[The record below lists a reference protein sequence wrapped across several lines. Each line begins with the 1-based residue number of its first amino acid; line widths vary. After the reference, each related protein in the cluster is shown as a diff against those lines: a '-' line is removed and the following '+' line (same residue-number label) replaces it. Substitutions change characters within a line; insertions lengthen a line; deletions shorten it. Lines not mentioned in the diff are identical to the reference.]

1 MRVKKLLRNAFVPP
15 KAQGRDKFLKSI
27 PYPKMS
33 YFEFIL
39 SQICYIRKRI
49 WVFSAV
55 LLLIALGAACVI
67 PKDQM
72 YAVWIVSAFIPFW
85 ALLTATEI
93 SRSDIFGMSEIE
105 AGCRFSMPQLTG
117 ARMII
122 LGVCDLTVIPIIA
135 VILGVSSPF
144 GIIKT
149 ALYILTPFITVNG
162 IALAILNKVK
172 GFDGIYISAAATAG
186 VSLLGVLQFSR
197 FAFDERLKNVIYVAL
212 CIAGLIVIATQNKKI
227 MMRKDNCYGIKN

>member
-1 MRVKKLLRNAFVPP
+1 MKVKKVLRNAFTPP
-15 KAQGRDKFLKSI
+15 KPQSRHKFLKTI
-27 PYPKMS
+27 RYPKMS

-49 WVFSAV
+49 WIFSIV
-55 LLLIALGAACVI
+55 LLLIALGAVCFI
-67 PKDQM
+67 PQDQM
-72 YAVWIVSAFIPFW
+72 YSVWIVSAFIPFL

-105 AGCRFSMPQLTG
+105 AGCRFSLPQLTG

-122 LGVCDLTVIPIIA
+122 LGACDFTIIPIIS

-162 IALAILNKVK
+162 ISLAILNKIS
-172 GFDGIYISAAATAG
+172 GSDGIFISAAAAVG
-186 VSLLGVLQFSR
+186 VSLAGVLSFSKIVLDVR
-197 FAFDERLKNVIYVAL
+197 WINTVCVAL
-212 CIAGLIVIATQNKKI
+212 CVVGLIVIAVQIKKI
-227 MMRKDNCYGIKN
+227 MTGKDNCYGIKN